1 MRHQWGEVA
10 AQIMRMLE
18 ENGPMSRSE
27 ICDHL
32 GRDKEAVASIVSRLS
47 TRSPNR
53 GKRIH
58 ISAYVYDMEGE
69 RRYPRAVY
77 ALGDKP
83 DKPKPKPDPQANK
96 ARYWA
101 NKVSRIKTNSV
112 FHLGLSRAKLEQL
125 HGRIKGKP
133 HRREADN
140 RAD

>member
-1 MRHQWGEVA
+1 MRHEWGDVA
-10 AQIMRMLE
+10 SEILRMLA

-27 ICDHL
+27 ICDHI
-32 GRDKEAVASIVSRLS
+32 GRDKAAIASIVSRLS
-47 TRSPNR
+47 SRTPRA

-58 ISAYVYDMEGE
+58 IAHYVYDMEGE

-83 DKPKPKPDPQANK
+83 DKPKPKPNPAANK

-101 NKVSRIKTNSV
+101 NRASRLRTNSV

-125 HGRIKGKP
+125 HGVKRKSQP
-133 HRREADN
+133 REEDH